1 MIKEKYISR
10 FIDNICGTDLGD
22 MQLISKSN
30 KGLRFLLC
38 VINIYSRYSW
48 AITLKEKKGITI
60 TNTFQKILDES
71 NRKPNKILVGRGCEF
86 YNRSM
91 KSWLEKN
98 DIEMY
103 WTHNEGTS
111 GIAERFIGTLK
122 IKIYKYMNLISKNVY
137 IDKLDDI
144 VDKYHDTC
152 HRAQF
157 KWNLLM

>member
-1 MIKEKYISR
+1 
-10 FIDNICGTDLGD
+10 

-38 VINIYSRYSW
+38 VINIYSRYAW
-48 AITLKEKKGITI
+48 AISLKEKKGITI
-60 TNTFQKILDES
+60 TNTFQKFLDES

-103 WTHNEGTS
+103 
-111 GIAERFIGTLK
+111 
-122 IKIYKYMNLISKNVY
+122 
-137 IDKLDDI
+137 
-144 VDKYHDTC
+144 
-152 HRAQF
+152 
-157 KWNLLM
+157 